1 MTPSDQT
8 PKLPTWIFIVTDLA
22 LLGGAGLIAWRSPR
36 PFTDGTTFSI
46 VLCLIIG
53 AIAGLVP
60 IVAHYE
66 RLKNETLDDRQR
78 ALEALSRTITSSAE
92 QISIA
97 ATGLHDIAELSLKNL
112 RHAEHLPQKLQE
124 KIAEFQAALAAS
136 NDTEK
141 EELEKELV
149 ALRTT
154 ESERLES
161 ISDQISKSAADW
173 TKLEAATQKN
183 LAASSEVIAQAS
195 AAALTQFSSATSA
208 AVAQAVTAATAA
220 LTTAATSASD
230 TITAATNAAEQ
241 TLAKSHHHATGEL
254 DAKLSALS
262 AALSTAT
269 TAALVAFDAKVT
281 ASTERVERA
290 VDAAVAAV
298 RALPAPVIAYAPPLT
313 PVAVVPEETAP
324 EVTATDS
331 PSIAPIVTEGTAHPP
346 KRPRKPRR
354 ETPASDEAPAPP
366 ATVEETPAPV
376 ALPPADEPPPVPTAT
391 ILEVAS
397 VTTVTAE
404 PFPAPAVEAPTPEP
418 ASAPSAE
425 PAPAAE
431 PQPAPVSLAA
441 EPVVESTPVIK
452 PVAPTELA
460 PVIEPTPVAPTAEIP
475 ASASETPTP
484 SPAPA
489 SDTPEPAPVIDD
501 ATVVTRPPE
510 TARNETTAE
519 QPAATSDEAAPD
531 DTSKSSRKRAAKKSD
546 DAEPDEPALGL
557 EIDDTP
563 PPQSA
568 ELAERVLTSDGATR
582 LIATAYI
589 GIGNRLF
596 IRGEGPGLSWEKGIP
611 LQFVSIGKW
620 RWETPDATGPV
631 SFKLYKNDSV
641 ECTALGKQNLDPGH
655 QQELT
660 ASF

>member
-22 LLGGAGLIAWRSPR
+22 LLGAAGLIAWSSPR

-66 RLKNETLDDRQR
+66 RVKNETLDDRQR
-78 ALEALSRTITSSAE
+78 ALEALSRTISSSAE

-97 ATGLHDIAELSLKNL
+97 ATGLHAIAELSLKNL

-149 ALRTT
+149 ALRST

-161 ISDQISKSAADW
+161 VSDKISKAAADL
-173 TKLEAATQKN
+173 TTLDAASQKN
-183 LAASSEVIAQAS
+183 LTASSEVIAHAS

-208 AVAQAVTAATAA
+208 AVAQAVTTATAA

-230 TITAATNAAEQ
+230 TITAATLAAEH
-241 TLAKSHHHATGEL
+241 TLAKSHLHATSEL
-254 DAKLSALS
+254 DAKLSTIS
-262 AALSTAT
+262 AAISTAT
-269 TAALVAFDAKVT
+269 TAALATFEAQVT
-281 ASTERVERA
+281 ASSERIERA
-290 VDAAVAAV
+290 VDAAVAAIKT
-298 RALPAPVIAYAPPLT
+298 LPAPVISYAPPAAT
-313 PVAVVPEETAP
+313 VAVPEENTPAA
-324 EVTATDS
+324 TATDS
-331 PSIAPIVTEGTAHPP
+331 PNISPIVTEGTAHPP

-354 ETPASDEAPAPP
+354 ETPASEEPVAPAPI
-366 ATVEETPAPV
+366 EEMPAPIV
-376 ALPPADEPPPVPTAT
+376 LPPADERSPLPTTTLLEDVPVSP
-391 ILEVAS
+391 E
-397 VTTVTAE
+397 TAE
-404 PFPAPAVEAPTPEP
+404 SFTNHAVEPP
-418 ASAPSAE
+418 AAE
-425 PAPAAE
+425 PAPTPANVAVE
-431 PQPAPVSLAA
+431 PVIASAPVS
-441 EPVVESTPVIK
+441 
-452 PVAPTELA
+452 
-460 PVIEPTPVAPTAEIP
+460 
-475 ASASETPTP
+475 
-484 SPAPA
+484 
-489 SDTPEPAPVIDD
+489 EPAPD
-501 ATVVTRPPE
+501 APAADAP
-510 TARNETTAE
+510 AADAPAAE
-519 QPAATSDEAAPD
+519 QPATVADQAAPD
-531 DTSKSSRKRAAKKSD
+531 DAPKSPRKRAAQKSAPAD
-546 DAEPDEPALGL
+546 DDEPALGL

-563 PPQSA
+563 APQSA
-568 ELAERVLTSDGATR
+568 ELTERVLTSDGATR

-596 IRGEGPGLSWEKGIP
+596 IRGEGPGLSWEKGVP

-631 SFKLYKNDSV
+631 SFKLYKNDSI

>member
-46 VLCLIIG
+46 VLCLISG

-66 RLKNETLDDRQR
+66 RVKNETLDDRQR
-78 ALEALSRTITSSAE
+78 ALEALSRTISSSAE

-97 ATGLHDIAELSLKNL
+97 ATGLHAIAELSLKNL

-161 ISDQISKSAADW
+161 VSDKISKSAADW
-173 TKLEAATQKN
+173 TKLEAASQKN
-183 LAASSEVIAQAS
+183 LTASSEVIAHAS

-208 AVAQAVTAATAA
+208 AVAHAVTTATAA
-220 LTTAATSASD
+220 LTAAATAASD
-230 TITAATNAAEQ
+230 TITAATLAAEH
-241 TLAKSHHHATGEL
+241 TLAKSHLHATAEL
-254 DAKLSALS
+254 DAKLSTIS
-262 AALSTAT
+262 AAISTAT
-269 TAALVAFDAKVT
+269 TAALATFEAQVT

-290 VDAAVAAV
+290 VDAAVAAIKT
-298 RALPAPVIAYAPPLT
+298 LPAPVISYTPPAA
-313 PVAVVPEETAP
+313 PVALPEENMPAP
-324 EVTATDS
+324 AATDS
-331 PSIAPIVTEGTAHPP
+331 PSISPIVTEGTAHPP

-354 ETPASDEAPAPP
+354 ETPAP
-366 ATVEETPAPV
+366 EETPAPAPMEEMPATV
-376 ALPPADEPPPVPTAT
+376 VLPPADEPTPVPTT
-391 ILEVAS
+391 TLLEDVP
-397 VTTVTAE
+397 VTPETAE
-404 PFPAPAVEAPTPEP
+404 PFTAHAVE
-418 ASAPSAE
+418 
-425 PAPAAE
+425 APAAE
-431 PQPAPVSLAA
+431 PEPTPANVAAEPVSEPAPVS
-441 EPVVESTPVIK
+441 EPP
-452 PVAPTELA
+452 PAA
-460 PVIEPTPVAPTAEIP
+460 PVSAIA
-475 ASASETPTP
+475 ASASETPP
-484 SPAPA
+484 PPPAPA
-489 SDTPEPAPVIDD
+489 SVIPEPALVTTDSTVVAPTPATAPDAAAAD
-501 ATVVTRPPE
+501 QPATV
-510 TARNETTAE
+510 A
-519 QPAATSDEAAPD
+519 DEAAPD
-531 DTSKSSRKRAAKKSD
+531 DAPTSPRKRAAQKPAPTD
-546 DAEPDEPALGL
+546 HDEPALGL

-563 PPQSA
+563 APQSA
-568 ELAERVLTSDGATR
+568 ELTERVLTSDGATR

-596 IRGEGPGLSWEKGIP
+596 IRGEGPGLSWEKGVP

-631 SFKLYKNDSV
+631 SFKLYKNDSI
-641 ECTALGKQNLDPGH
+641 ECTALGKQNLDAGH